1 MVGFYFI
8 CNDMIDVNVVWKDGL
23 HLSNNGTNVLAN
35 NAFKYL
41 KSFRG
46 NIDFTLNNRN
56 LMD

>member
-23 HLSNNGTNVLAN
+23 HLSNNGVKLLTN
-35 NAFKYL
+35 NAFKYF
-41 KSFRG
+41 KSFQG
-46 NIDFTLNNRN
+46 NIDFTQNSRN